1 MDEQL
6 AAIYGTGM
14 PDDEDLAKTA
24 SAELLVKLAEEEGV
38 DLDDFSDEEIAEM
51 ITNLQ
56 GEEKTAGDE
65 TQEIDEEAQEKL
77 AEADYLGRV
86 MAHAMVQELGDIE
99 KEAAGR
105 MGALAGHM
113 KDVYRAAGGGAKG
126 VGAVAKRVGEHQA
139 QAGKSLGRSIKSLV
153 TGKAPSAA
161 KGGKGA
167 TVSAEGGVRRAA
179 LRGLGESAKQ
189 LSPSLVAAGGGT
201 AATVA
206 ALKGKGKK
214 KKASALAKLAEDRAY
229 QILAE
234 TGWVDEEG
242 NVFAPQQHEEEKVA
256 GLDLAVEQEAL
267 QMLEEAG
274 YPVQWNEE

>member
-65 TQEIDEEAQEKL
+65 TQEIDEESQEKL

-99 KEAAGR
+99 KEAGR
-105 MGALAGHM
+105 LGNLGRYA
-113 KDVYRAAGGGAKG
+113 KEVYQGAGGGAKG
-126 VGAVAKRVGEHQA
+126 VGAVAKRFGQHQA
-139 QAGKSLGRSIKSLV
+139 QAGKSMGRSIKSLV

-179 LRGLGESAKQ
+179 LRGLGESSKQ
-189 LSPSLVAAGGGT
+189 LAPSLVAAGGGT
-201 AATVA
+201 AATIA

-214 KKASALAKLAEDRAY
+214 KNASALAKLAEDRAY
-229 QILAE
+229 EILAE

>member
-65 TQEIDEEAQEKL
+65 TQIDEESQEKL

-99 KEAAGR
+99 KEAGR
-105 MGALAGHM
+105 LGNLGRYA
-113 KDVYRAAGGGAKG
+113 KDVYKSEGAKG
-126 VGAVAKRVGEHQA
+126 VAKRFGQHQA

-161 KGGKGA
+161 SKGA
-167 TVSAEGGVRRAA
+167 TVSAEGGVRRSA
-179 LRGLGESAKQ
+179 LRGLSESAKQ

-206 ALKGKGKK
+206 ALKGKK

-234 TGWVDEEG
+234 NGWVDEEG
-242 NVFAPQQHEEEKVA
+242 NVFAPQQHEKVA